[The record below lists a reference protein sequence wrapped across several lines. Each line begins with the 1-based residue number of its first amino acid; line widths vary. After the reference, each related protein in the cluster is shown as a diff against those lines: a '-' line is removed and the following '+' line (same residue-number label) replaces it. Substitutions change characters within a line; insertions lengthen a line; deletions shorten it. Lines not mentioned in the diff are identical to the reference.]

1 MATSAKTAGQ
11 IKSQITRFSAK
22 VSLGL
27 DKPKRKFIHQMIYGI
42 QASKDVK
49 LTNIARALDEDIPLI
64 KTVTRLSGQIKSKDL
79 TFNIGERLIE
89 EAKPFIKDDTV
100 LALDL
105 SDISKEYSEK
115 QEGLAPVRDGS
126 TGEIKDGWPILAVVG
141 ADVGGDKVIPLYG
154 KLYSKRALGF
164 RSENVEILN
173 AIDEVIRIIGKKG
186 IWALDRGGD
195 RRKLFVPILQK
206 EIQFVVRMMSKRDMI
221 DRQGRVKNIARIAQ
235 DTKCPKKAE
244 IIIHSKGEPP
254 QKKIIRIGYQKVSF
268 TFKEDKDLSLVV
280 VKGMGKEP
288 LMLLANPIV
297 KNTEDALGVMEIYL
311 TRWKCEESFRFI
323 KGAYQLEDVRL
334 IKYEGLRNIVSLIMA
349 VFFFISVVLGAA
361 AKLRIL
367 LKKVYEKSKRL
378 FEIPPFKQY
387 AICDGIYNLLFGRKF
402 SRQDE
407 DPTPQTPQLWLPLN
421 ISEF

>member
-1 MATSAKTAGQ
+1 MANPAKTATQ
-11 IKSQITRFSAK
+11 IKSQIARFSAK

-49 LTNIARALDEDIPLI
+49 LTSIARTLDEDIPLI
-64 KTVTRLSGQIKSKDL
+64 KTVNRLSRHMKTKGL
-79 TFNIGERLIE
+79 TINIQKRLMK
-89 EAKPFIKDDTV
+89 EAKPFIQKDTV

-126 TGEIKDGWPILAVVG
+126 TGKIKDGWPILAAVG
-141 ADVGGDKVIPLYG
+141 ADVRGDKVIPLYG

-164 RSENVEILN
+164 RSENIEILN
-173 AIDEVIRIIGKKG
+173 TIDEVIKIVGKKG

-195 RRKLFVPILQK
+195 RRKLFVPILEK
-206 EIQFVVRMMSKRDMI
+206 EIQFVVRMTTKRDMI
-221 DRQGRVKNIARIAQ
+221 DRQGRVRNIARIAQ
-235 DTKCPKKAE
+235 NTGCSKRAE
-244 IIIHSKGEPP
+244 IIIHPKGEPP
-254 QKKIIRIGYQKVSF
+254 QKKIIRIGYQEVSF
-268 TFKEDKDLSLVV
+268 TFQEDKDFTLLV
-280 VKGMGKEP
+280 VKGMGKKP
-288 LMLLANPIV
+288 LMLLTNLKV
-297 KNTEDALGVMEIYL
+297 KTGEDALSIMEIYL

-334 IKYEGLRNIVSLIMA
+334 IKYEGLRNIVFLIMV
-349 VFFFISVVLGAA
+349 VFFFISVILGAA

-402 SRQDE
+402 CRQDE
-407 DPTPQTPQLWLPLN
+407 DPTPPTPQLWLPSN